1 MPPAMPRTRQSS
13 RLFLAGLLAL
23 SLSLPT
29 AAAAHPEEI
38 VPGRCRRGTLPD
50 GALSL
55 ICIPKSG
62 WNGDL
67 VIFAHGYVAFNE
79 PLDAYESQLTLSD
92 GTYLPELVQSLGFAF
107 ATTSY
112 RRNGLAILEGMADIR
127 QLIEAFPHRAHG
139 HTPAHT
145 YLTGASEG
153 GIITA
158 LLAERHPELF
168 TGALSACGPIGNF
181 RQQLNYWGD
190 FRVLFDYFFPGL
202 LPPSPI
208 HIAPD
213 VIARWET
220 LYEPMLTAAVAARP
234 QAAAELIRVS
244 RAAVDAQQPGTVIS
258 TTLNLLWYNVF
269 ATNDGITQFGGS
281 PYDNA
286 TRLYFGSGNDFRLN
300 RKVERFTAD
309 PEALLQVVPYET
321 SGHLAIPMVTL
332 HTTGDEIIPFWHE
345 IVYFGKAR
353 QSSARNLLPIPI
365 FRYGHCNFK
374 AAEMLAAFGLLV
386 WKATGA
392 LPPLPAEA
400 AQLQQQYAA
409 YEFQTLYLP
418 QIGRSD

>member
-1 MPPAMPRTRQSS
+1 MPPATLRTRQPI
-13 RLFLAGLLAL
+13 RLILACVLAL
-23 SLSLPT
+23 SLGLP
-29 AAAAHPEEI
+29 AAASAHSPDI
-38 VPGRCRRGTLPD
+38 VPSPCVDGTLPD

-55 ICIPKSG
+55 ICVPTSG

-79 PLDAYESQLTLSD
+79 PLDAYESQLTLPD
-92 GTYLPELVQSLGFAF
+92 GTYLPDLVQSLGFAF

-112 RRNGLAILEGMADIR
+112 RRNGLAILEGADDIR
-127 QLIEAFPHRAHG
+127 QLIEAFRDETHG
-139 HTPAHT
+139 HAPVHT

-168 TGALSACGPIGNF
+168 TGALSACGPIGSF

-208 HIAPD
+208 DIPPD
-213 VIARWET
+213 VIANWET
-220 LYEPMLTAAVAARP
+220 VYEPAIAAAVASHP
-234 QAAAELIRVS
+234 QAASELIRTS
-244 RAAVDAQQPGTVIS
+244 RAAVDSQQPISVVS

-269 ATNDGITQFGGS
+269 ATNDGVEQLGGS

-286 TRLYFGSGNDFRLN
+286 NRLYFGSSNDFRLN
-300 RKVERFTAD
+300 RRVQRFTAD
-309 PEALLQVVPYET
+309 PGALDNIVPYET
-321 SGHLAIPMVTL
+321 SGHLSIPMVTL

-345 IVYFGKAR
+345 LLYFGKAR
-353 QSSARNLLPIPI
+353 QSGEKNLVPIPI

-374 AAEMLAAFGLLV
+374 SQELLAAFGLLV
-386 WKATGA
+386 WKATGT
-392 LPPLPAEA
+392 LPDLPAEA
-400 AQLQQQYAA
+400 AQLEQEFAA
-409 YEFQTLYLP
+409 YQFQTLYLP
-418 QIGRSD
+418 LVSRSD